1 MNPDTRRAQFSHL
14 KDNALFQAIKDLP
27 AWQQMQELTPWY
39 RPIDVII
46 IYLRDEEGLA
56 FRRRDDRDVPRNMG
70 ELLERMGM

>member
-1 MNPDTRRAQFSHL
+1 
-14 KDNALFQAIKDLP
+14 
-27 AWQQMQELTPWY
+27 MQELTPWY

-46 IYLRDEEGLA
+46 TYLRDEEGFA